1 MAAHTFSLQEPWFK
15 YVKNG
20 DKIYEGRRWTAK
32 VAAIQPGDRIVF
44 TLSEPVGPVGGETVE
59 KVVDEVFRFG
69 TFEDALQTLP
79 LEQVLPGVATVE
91 DGVQIYLKYV
101 SIETQYIDGVAMIK
115 LC

>member
-1 MAAHTFSLQEPWFK
+1 MAAHTFSLQEPWFE

-20 DKIYEGRRWTAK
+20 EKIYEGRRWTAK

-44 TLSEPVGPVGGETVE
+44 ICWFCRLCGETVE

-69 TFEDALQTLP
+69 TFEDALRTLP

-91 DGVQIYLKYV
+91 DGVQIYLKYA
-101 SIETQYIDGVAMIK
+101 SIETQRVAGVAMIK
-115 LC
+115 LR